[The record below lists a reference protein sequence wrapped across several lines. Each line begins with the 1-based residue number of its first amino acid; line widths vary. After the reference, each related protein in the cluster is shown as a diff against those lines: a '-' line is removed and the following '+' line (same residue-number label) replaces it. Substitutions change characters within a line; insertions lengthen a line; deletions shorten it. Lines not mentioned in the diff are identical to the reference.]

1 MNPLKTLMQDHGY
14 QLGEDGRLTLS
25 EPADASMPL
34 ADMPHAGVADRALA
48 ENVLT
53 PLGNFEVLEVCGK
66 DGERFLQGQTSQ
78 QLSLVDGEL
87 APLTTFCTPKGRIL
101 AMAQLL
107 RVSEERL
114 WLVMPAG
121 TAEPLRAHLAKFAPF
136 YKVTLEVSS
145 ELSVLGLL
153 GEQTLAALA
162 DTLTAP
168 ALAEHD
174 LAMRSV
180 LPSPLQ
186 SNEDEEPQTCALA
199 RQPSGNTPRA
209 ILVGPHAALADLA
222 TALFARDVAA
232 SDDTR
237 WCLED
242 IRAGLQWVTS
252 AQTDSWLPQMLN
264 LEALAAISFKKGCY
278 TGQEVVAR
286 AHFRGQVKKRLQR
299 LTTAQPADL
308 PAVGSKVTSPDGK
321 SLGEVLQA
329 AHDGQGRLELL
340 AVISLRD
347 EEIALALED
356 GTRLERSALPY
367 AVERRDPEQLKG

>member
-1 MNPLKTLMQDHGY
+1 MNPFKTLMQDHGY
-14 QLGEDGRLTLS
+14 QLGEDGRLTLC

-34 ADMPHAGVADRALA
+34 AGVADRTLA

-114 WLVMPAG
+114 WLVMPAD

-153 GEQTLAALA
+153 GEQALAASA
-162 DTLTAP
+162 DALEVP

-180 LPSPLQ
+180 LPSPMQ
-186 SNEDEEPQTCALA
+186 SSEEAGPQTCALA

-209 ILVGPHAALADLA
+209 ILVGPHAALADPRRR
-222 TALFARDVAA
+222 FRARCG
-232 SDDTR
+232 R
-237 WCLED
+237 
-242 IRAGLQWVTS
+242 
-252 AQTDSWLPQMLN
+252 
-264 LEALAAISFKKGCY
+264 
-278 TGQEVVAR
+278 
-286 AHFRGQVKKRLQR
+286 QR
-299 LTTAQPADL
+299 RHPLGPGRY
-308 PAVGSKVTSPDGK
+308 PRRSAVG
-321 SLGEVLQA
+321 
-329 AHDGQGRLELL
+329 H
-340 AVISLRD
+340 LRAD
-347 EEIALALED
+347 
-356 GTRLERSALPY
+356 
-367 AVERRDPEQLKG
+367 

>member
-14 QLGEDGRLTLS
+14 QLGEDGRLTLG

-34 ADMPHAGVADRALA
+34 ADMTKNVRT
-48 ENVLT
+48 ENVLA
-53 PLGNFEVLEVCGK
+53 PLNNFEVLEVCGK

-153 GEQTLAALA
+153 GEQSLAACADALA
-162 DTLTAP
+162 AP

-180 LPSPLQ
+180 LQ
-186 SNEDEEPQTCALA
+186 SSEDEEPQACALA

-222 TALFARDVAA
+222 TALFARDVVA
-232 SDDTR
+232 SGDTR
-237 WCLED
+237 WGLED

-308 PAVGSKVTSPDGK
+308 PAVGSKVTNPDGK

-329 AHDGQGRLELL
+329 AHDEQGRLELL

-356 GTRLERSALPY
+356 GTQLERSALPY